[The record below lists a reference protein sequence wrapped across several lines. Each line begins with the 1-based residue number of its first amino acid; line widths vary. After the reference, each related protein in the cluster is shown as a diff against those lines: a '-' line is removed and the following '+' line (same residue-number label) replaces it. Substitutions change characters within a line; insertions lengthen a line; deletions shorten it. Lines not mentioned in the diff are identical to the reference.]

1 MIPHC
6 VLSSLHQSP
15 AVERGAR
22 FPLFLQGEKP
32 VGLWMIESG
41 RLLVSRI
48 SDRGR
53 TVVLDILEAGDL
65 AGLAAIVSDLPYEIS
80 AETAEPC
87 RLRLLPRADFVHIL
101 ETDAES
107 SVAVAW
113 LLASELA
120 AAHRWIGNVMLLG
133 SNSARLANVLLQ
145 STRGELADLT
155 HDDLAN
161 RIGISRECVTRL
173 LQNFKSAGALVAR
186 RGPLLVRDRAIL
198 KSLAAA

>member
-120 AAHRWIGNVMLLG
+120 AAHRWSGNVMLLG

-173 LQNFKSAGALVAR
+173 LQNF
-186 RGPLLVRDRAIL
+186 
-198 KSLAAA
+198 